1 MGIPVDRLC
10 IADFSFELPPE
21 KIALHPVSPRD
32 HSRLLVVEKNSISPH
47 QFSSLPTLLPE
58 DSLVIF
64 NNTRVVQARLLFQK
78 PTGSLIEIF
87 CLEPAEPGK
96 EMSGAMDQ
104 QSEAQWKCLVGNA
117 GAWTNG
123 LVLEKCTVLNPER
136 PGEQESLILYA
147 ELLEKQPNEFLVRF
161 RWTPAHIHFGELLHE
176 CGSIPLPPY
185 IRRKPVREDVERYQT
200 VYARHEGSVAAPTAG
215 LHFTAQT
222 LDDLEAH
229 KISKDFITLH
239 VGAGTFL
246 PVKAEKMKDH
256 QMHSEYIGI
265 PRQLVVNLL
274 RFTQKKKQ
282 VAQNSKEHEGYGSI
296 TAVGTTSLRSLESI
310 YWIGHLLLRDP
321 EIKLEEL
328 YIPQWYPYEQKTSPE
343 VADCLQAVLDRMATD
358 KSELLF
364 TKTAL
369 LIAPGYPF
377 KLVDQL
383 VTNFHQPKSTLL
395 LLVAAFAGEKWKSAY
410 AYALEHDFRFLSYGD
425 ACLFFRN

>member
-1 MGIPVDRLC
+1 MGIPVDSLC

-32 HSRLLVVEKNSISPH
+32 HSRLLVVEKDGISSH
-47 QFSSLPTLLPE
+47 QFSSLPALLPE
-58 DSLVIF
+58 DSLIIF
-64 NNTRVVQARLLFQK
+64 NNTRVVQARLLFRK
-78 PTGSLIEIF
+78 PTGSPIEIF
-87 CLEPAEPGK
+87 CLEPADPG
-96 EMSGAMDQ
+96 EGISGAMGMQ
-104 QSEAQWKCLVGNA
+104 AKAQWKCLVGNA
-117 GAWTNG
+117 AAWTSG
-123 LVLEKCTVLNPER
+123 LVLEKHSVQNPELT
-136 PGEQESLILYA
+136 GEQESHILYA
-147 ELLEKQPNEFLVRF
+147 ELLEKKPDEFLVQF
-161 RWTPAHIHFGELLHE
+161 RWTPAHLHFAELLHE
-176 CGSIPLPPY
+176 FGSIPLPPY
-185 IRRKPVREDVERYQT
+185 IKRKPVQEDVERYQT

-222 LDDLEAH
+222 LDDLDAH

-274 RFTQKKKQ
+274 RFIEKKEQ
-282 VAQNSKEHEGYGSI
+282 AAQDARTHEGKGSI
-296 TAVGTTSLRSLESI
+296 TAVGTTSLRSVESI

-321 EIKLEEL
+321 EIKMEEL
-328 YIPQWYPYEQKTSPE
+328 NITQWYPYEQKTAPA
-343 VADCLQAVLDRMATD
+343 VADCLRAVLDRMAAEQ
-358 KSELLF
+358 SELLL

-383 VTNFHQPKSTLL
+383 VTNFHQPRSTLL
-395 LLVAAFAGEKWKSAY
+395 LLVAAFAGDKWKSAY

-425 ACLFFRN
+425 ACLFFRS